1 MGQHGTPQPITQS
14 VLSPGVQLSHP
25 NRRLSKKTLLHSVSN
40 STTAI
45 GAAKIHNRECLI
57 LLLGTMLH
65 LSQRI
70 IFCLLSFLEGSMPP
84 KQFLNLIEMNQVHMF
99 INPRRTCTARVTVV
113 GYVCV
118 CVSVTPHLTSRVF
131 VRLTKDTTYLTGNE
145 GQTFGT
151 VFSKTFR
158 CKARALPRLQ
168 ASAQSAILS
177 LRKMHMRLLT
187 STGSACSDL
196 ICVP

>member
-45 GAAKIHNRECLI
+45 GAAKIHNRERLI

-99 INPRRTCTARVTVV
+99 INLRRTCTARVTVV
-113 GYVCV
+113 GYVCL
-118 CVSVTPHLTSRVF
+118 SVTLNLTSRVF
-131 VRLTKDTTYLTGNE
+131 VRLIKDTTYLTGNE
-145 GQTFGT
+145 GQTFRT
-151 VFSKTFR
+151 VFSKN
-158 CKARALPRLQ
+158 APLQ
-168 ASAQSAILS
+168 SQSASTLVGQCIVGHFIAAENAHALIN
-177 LRKMHMRLLT
+177 LDRVCLL
-187 STGSACSDL
+187 
-196 ICVP
+196 